1 MTNWRAWRHIIKVH
15 SRILLVLI
23 LLVIVALLAV
33 TDTMRRWYQSIDDRL
48 SSDAKGILARRDDVF
63 GQALRQPLE
72 TLHLLAASRTL
83 AQAGSADIQADLDSW
98 KANLRDVGAI
108 YLIMLD
114 GRSMASGGYDAT
126 PAYIQDAYRD
136 YRERGAPALATPRV
150 VMEGDRPLVILG
162 APLSGQSAGVVLA
175 TFYLDQ
181 MLGPLLVRLPG
192 NNARLILLDAR
203 DQVLV
208 DGFAQPA
215 IGDPLRN
222 GQRAAHPAALLAALQ
237 GKATAAGVVDGLYVV
252 HGEPY
257 RYYASR
263 MSSTDWLL
271 AYIQPEADLLAVYR
285 EARSFGWAQLF
296 FVVLAALLLVAMMYR
311 LVLRPLQALA
321 RVQEAMQGGTLPTP
335 VAVRGGGEF
344 AAMAASYNRL
354 VADLAASE
362 LRLRT
367 IFETFP
373 ETVVVTRLTDGVFLD
388 ANAAFLE
395 KIGRSREEVI
405 GHSSAEF
412 GWVPEETE
420 SAAHRDA
427 LLQDRHLERRL
438 IKLKTPQGEEFWSMY
453 SSRLIEFDGVPAALS
468 VSVDVTPLKL
478 AETQVH
484 QSEAKFAA
492 LFQLAPVPMSYTPEH
507 DRFGHT
513 HWNDAWYG
521 AFGFLPEEA
530 EGRGGDVLGIWVN
543 PDERRRMIQ
552 SVLDTGHAHA
562 LQVLLRR
569 KDGALRQHIL
579 YADRV
584 ETGEGKAMIVAYVDV
599 TDSRRVE
606 AELRASE
613 ETRHAVFNAS
623 PVAMLVS
630 DMAHDYAVVD
640 ANQAWLRQFQRT
652 LPEVVGRNGR
662 QIDFWVNEDDR
673 QRVVDQIERDG
684 QVANYEAEF
693 VRGDGSRLMC
703 RVGARRVRVEGRELL
718 LMLQEDITLQRQNE
732 LARQEAER
740 KLRRFSFMVS
750 HANDAMFLFD
760 NGKIADCNEA
770 TLRMFRST
778 RERFIGQLPDAFS
791 PPTQP
796 NGMDSLELALD
807 RVQAAIGGEPQRF
820 EWVHTRGDGSS
831 FDAEVSLSA
840 FEESGR
846 PLMIGVVRDITER
859 KRAEAEIRELN
870 ATLEARV
877 VSRTQELAQAN
888 TELQATLGNLQRAQN
903 ELLRAEKLASLGALV
918 AGIAHELNTPIGN
931 AVTVSSTLLDEQRRF
946 SEKMASGLTRSAL
959 DRFVGVV
966 GEAGQIV
973 ERNLY
978 RAAELIGSFKQLA
991 VDQSS
996 YQRRPF
1002 DLQDV
1007 VHEIMLA
1014 MAPSTR
1020 RTPFRIIEEVPAGL
1034 VLDSY
1039 PGPLGQILMNLIN
1052 NALIH
1057 AFDGRDSGH
1066 VWIRAEAAEPG
1077 WITLRVVD
1085 DGCGI
1090 SAENQKRIFDP
1101 FFTTRLGQGGSGL
1114 GLHVVF
1120 SLVVDLLGGRID
1132 VDSSPGLGAI
1142 FIVRLPVVAPQPKA
1156 KPAGKEEEGE

>member
-1 MTNWRAWRHIIKVH
+1 
-15 SRILLVLI
+15 
-23 LLVIVALLAV
+23 
-33 TDTMRRWYQSIDDRL
+33 MRRWHQSIDDRL
-48 SSDAKGILARRDDVF
+48 SSDATGILARRDDVF
-63 GQALRQPLE
+63 GQAMRQPLGS
-72 TLHLLAASRTL
+72 LRSLAASRTL
-83 AQAGSADIQADLDSW
+83 AHTDPVDIQADLDSW
-98 KANLRDVGAI
+98 QANLQDAVAI

-114 GRSMASGGYDAT
+114 GRVMASGGNAT
-126 PAYIQDAYRD
+126 LPAYIQEAYRD
-136 YRERGAPALATPRV
+136 YRERGAQALAMPRV
-150 VMEGDRPLVILG
+150 VMDDGRPLAILGTPLAGQTAGVIL
-162 APLSGQSAGVVLA
+162 AA
-175 TFYLDQ
+175 FHLDRI
-181 MLGPLLVRLPG
+181 LGPLLVRLPG

-215 IGDPLRN
+215 AGNQLLG
-222 GQRAAHPAALLAALQ
+222 GQQAAHPAALLAALQ
-237 GKATAAGVVDGLYVV
+237 GKATTAAVVDGVYAL
-252 HGEPY
+252 HGEQY

-271 AYIQPEADLLAVYR
+271 AYVQPEADLLAAYR
-285 EARSFGWAQLF
+285 EAMFLGWAQLF
-296 FVVLAALLLVAMMYR
+296 FVVLAALLLVAMMHR
-311 LVLRPLQALA
+311 LVLRPLQTLA
-321 RVQEAMQGGTLPTP
+321 RVQEAMQGGAVPTP
-335 VAVRGGGEF
+335 VAAGGSGEF

-362 LRLRT
+362 LRLRS

-373 ETVVVTRLTDGVFLD
+373 ETVVVTRLADGVFLD

-395 KIGRSREEVI
+395 KIGRSREDVI
-405 GHSSAEF
+405 GYSSTEIGLAPAED
-412 GWVPEETE
+412 E
-420 SAAHRDA
+420 SARQRDA
-427 LLQDRHLERRL
+427 LLQDSCLERRL
-438 IKLKTPQGEEFWSMY
+438 IKLKTPQGEERWSMY

-468 VSVDVTPLKL
+468 VTVDVTQLKL
-478 AETQVH
+478 AETQIR
-484 QSEAKFAA
+484 QSEANFAA
-492 LFQLAPVPMSYTPEH
+492 LFQLAPVPMSFTPER
-507 DRFGHT
+507 DQFGHT
-513 HWNDAWYG
+513 HWNDAWYA

-530 EGRGGDVLGIWVN
+530 EGRGGDVLDIWVN

-552 SVLDTGHAHA
+552 GVLDTGHAHG
-562 LQVLLRR
+562 LQVMMRR

-579 YADRV
+579 YADWI
-584 ETGEGKAMIVAYVDV
+584 ETVKGKAIIVAYVDV
-599 TDSRRVE
+599 TDSRRAV

-613 ETRHAVFNAS
+613 ETRHAIFNAS

-630 DMAHDYAVVD
+630 DMAHDYTVVD

-652 LPEVVGRNGR
+652 LPEIVGRNGR
-662 QIDFWVNEDDR
+662 QIDFWVNEADR
-673 QRVVDQIERDG
+673 QRVVGLIERDG

-693 VRGDGSRLMC
+693 VRGDGSRLLC
-703 RVGARRVRVEGRELL
+703 RVGARRVQVEGRDLL
-718 LMLQEDITLQRQNE
+718 LMLQEDITLQRQTE
-732 LARQEAER
+732 LARQEAEC

-760 NGKIADCNEA
+760 DGMIADCNEA
-770 TLRMFRST
+770 TLRMFKST
-778 RERFIGQLPDAFS
+778 RERFIGQLPDTFS

-796 NGMDSLELALD
+796 NGSNSLELALACLN
-807 RVQAAIGGEPQRF
+807 AAIAGEPQRF
-820 EWVHTRGDGSS
+820 EWVHTQGDGSP

-840 FEESGR
+840 FEEAGR
-846 PLMIGVVRDITER
+846 PLVIGVVRDITER
-859 KRAEAEIRELN
+859 KQAEAEIRELN

-877 VSRTQELAQAN
+877 VARTQELAQAN
-888 TELQATLGNLQRAQN
+888 AELAATLGNLQRAQD

-946 SEKMASGLTRSAL
+946 SGKMASGLTRSAL
-959 DRFVGVV
+959 DHFVGVV
-966 GEAGQIV
+966 GEAAQIV

-1007 VHEIMLA
+1007 VREIMLA
-1014 MAPSTR
+1014 MAPSIR
-1020 RTPFRIIEEVPAGL
+1020 RTPYRIIEEVPAGL
-1034 VLDSY
+1034 LLDSY

-1057 AFDGRDSGH
+1057 AFDGRDSGQ
-1066 VWIRAEAAEPG
+1066 VWLRAEAAEPG
-1077 WITLRVVD
+1077 WIVLSVAD
-1085 DGCGI
+1085 DGRGI

-1132 VDSSPGLGAI
+1132 VDSSPGSGAI
-1142 FIVRLPVVAPQPKA
+1142 FIVRLPAVAPQPKA
-1156 KPAGKEEEGE
+1156 KPAGKEQEGE

>member
-1 MTNWRAWRHIIKVH
+1 M
-15 SRILLVLI
+15 LV
-23 LLVIVALLAV
+23 LLVIVALVAV

-48 SSDAKGILARRDDVF
+48 SSDATGILARRDDVF
-63 GQALRQPLE
+63 GQALRQPLGS
-72 TLHLLAASRTL
+72 LRLLAASRTL
-83 AQAGSADIQADLDSW
+83 AHAKPLDVQADLDTW
-98 KANLRDVGAI
+98 KANLQDVEAI
-108 YLIMLD
+108 YLFMLD
-114 GRSMASGGYDAT
+114 GRIIAAGGSEST
-126 PAYIQDAYRD
+126 PAYIRDAYRD
-136 YRERGAPALATPRV
+136 YRERGAPALAMPRV
-150 VMEGDRPLVILG
+150 VMDGGRPLVIMG
-162 APLSGQSAGVVLA
+162 TPLAGQAAGVVLA
-175 TFYLDQ
+175 TFHLDQ

-192 NNARLILLDAR
+192 NNACLILLDGSE
-203 DQVLV
+203 QVLV

-215 IGDPLRN
+215 SGDHLLN
-222 GQRAAHPAALLAALQ
+222 GQQAAHPAALLAALQ
-237 GKATAAGVVDGLYVV
+237 GKATPAGVVAGLYTV
-252 HGEPY
+252 HGEQY

-271 AYIQPEADLLAVYR
+271 AYVQPEADLLAAYR
-285 EARSFGWAQLF
+285 EAKYLGWAQLF
-296 FVVLAALLLVAMMYR
+296 FVVLAALLLVAMMQR

-321 RVQEAMQGGTLPTP
+321 RVQEAMRDGAVPTP
-335 VAVRGGGEF
+335 VAVRGSGEF

-354 VADLAASE
+354 VADLSASE
-362 LRLRT
+362 SRLRT
-367 IFETFP
+367 IFEAFP
-373 ETVVVTRLTDGVFLD
+373 ESVIVTRLADGIILD
-388 ANAAFLE
+388 TNDAFLN
-395 KIGRSREEVI
+395 KIGRSRAEVI
-405 GHSSAEF
+405 GHTGQAL
-412 GWVPEETE
+412 GVL
-420 SAAHRDA
+420 ADNNDVMAHRET
-427 LLQDRHLERRL
+427 LLEKGSLEREL
-438 IKLKTPQGEEFWSMY
+438 IHLRTAQGEDRWSMY
-453 SSRLIEFDGVPAALS
+453 SSRLIDFDGVPAALI
-468 VSVDVTPLKL
+468 VSVDVTQLKL
-478 AETQVH
+478 AETRIRQG
-484 QSEAKFAA
+484 EANFAA
-492 LFQLAPVPMSYTPEH
+492 LFQLAPVPMSFIPER
-507 DRFGHT
+507 DQYGHT
-513 HWNDAWYG
+513 HWNDAWYA

-543 PDERRRMIQ
+543 PDERRQMIQ
-552 SVLDTGHAHA
+552 GALDTGHAHA
-562 LQVLLRR
+562 FQVVLRR

-579 YADRV
+579 YADRI

-599 TDSRRVE
+599 TDSRRAE

-613 ETRHAVFNAS
+613 ETRHAIFNAS

-630 DMAHDYAVVD
+630 DMAHDYTVVD

-652 LPEVVGRNGR
+652 LPEILGRNGR
-662 QIDFWVNEDDR
+662 QIDFWVNEEDR
-673 QRVVDQIERDG
+673 RQVVGLIEREG
-684 QVANYEAEF
+684 QVADYEAEF
-693 VRGDGSRLMC
+693 VRGDGSRLIC
-703 RVGARRVRVEGRELL
+703 RVGARRVQVEGRDLL
-718 LMLQEDITLQRQNE
+718 LMLQEDITLQRQTE

-760 NGKIADCNEA
+760 EGKISDCNEA
-770 TLRMFRST
+770 TLRMFGST

-796 NGMDSLELALD
+796 NGASSRELAMD
-807 RVQAAIGGEPQRF
+807 RVGAAIAGEPQRF
-820 EWVHTRGDGSS
+820 EWVHTRGDGSL

-846 PLMIGVVRDITER
+846 ALIIGVVRDITER
-859 KRAEAEIRELN
+859 KKAEAEIRDLN

-877 VSRTQELAQAN
+877 VLRTRELAQAN
-888 TELQATLGNLQRAQN
+888 TELEATLGNLQRAQD

-946 SEKMASGLTRSAL
+946 SEKVASGLTRSAL

-1007 VHEIMLA
+1007 VREIMLA
-1014 MAPSTR
+1014 MAPSIR
-1020 RTPFRIIEEVPAGL
+1020 RTPFRIIDEVPAGL

-1057 AFDGRDSGH
+1057 AFDGRDSGQ
-1066 VWIRAEAAEPG
+1066 VLIRAETAEPG
-1077 WITLRVVD
+1077 WIVLSVAD

-1090 SAENQKRIFDP
+1090 SAEHRKRIFDP

-1132 VDSSPGLGAI
+1132 VDSTPGQGAR
-1142 FIVRLPVVAPQPKA
+1142 FIVRLPQVAPQPN
-1156 KPAGKEEEGE
+1156 GELAVSTASEQNREM

>member
-1 MTNWRAWRHIIKVH
+1 M
-15 SRILLVLI
+15 LV
-23 LLVIVALLAV
+23 LLVIVALVAV

-48 SSDAKGILARRDDVF
+48 SSDATGILARRDDVF
-63 GQALRQPLE
+63 GQALRQPLGS
-72 TLHLLAASRTL
+72 LRLLAASRTL
-83 AQAGSADIQADLDSW
+83 AQAHPLDVQADLDTW
-98 KANLRDVGAI
+98 KTNLQDVEAI
-108 YLIMLD
+108 YLFMLD
-114 GRSMASGGYDAT
+114 GRIITAGGTGST

-136 YRERGAPALATPRV
+136 YRDRGAPALAMPRV
-150 VMEGDRPLVILG
+150 VMDGGRPLVILG
-162 APLSGQSAGVVLA
+162 TPLAGRSAGVVLA
-175 TFYLDQ
+175 TFHLDQ

-192 NNARLILLDAR
+192 NNARLILLDGGE
-203 DQVLV
+203 QVLV

-215 IGDPLRN
+215 TGDHLLN
-222 GQRAAHPAALLAALQ
+222 GQQAAHPAALLAALQ
-237 GKATAAGVVDGLYVV
+237 GKATPAGVVDGLYTVR
-252 HGEPY
+252 GEQY

-271 AYIQPEADLLAVYR
+271 AYVQPEADLLAAYR
-285 EARSFGWAQLF
+285 EAKYLGWAQLF
-296 FVVLAALLLVAMMYR
+296 FVVLAALLLVAMMQR

-321 RVQEAMQGGTLPTP
+321 RVQEAMQDGAVPTP
-335 VAVRGGGEF
+335 VAVRGSGEF

-354 VADLAASE
+354 VAELSASE
-362 LRLRT
+362 SRLRT
-367 IFETFP
+367 VFEAFP
-373 ETVVVTRLTDGVFLD
+373 ESVIVTRLADGIILD
-388 ANAAFLE
+388 TNDAFLN
-395 KIGRSREEVI
+395 KIGRSRAEVI
-405 GHSSAEF
+405 GYSGQELGVLPDGNDVMVHR
-412 GWVPEETE
+412 ET
-420 SAAHRDA
+420 
-427 LLQDRHLERRL
+427 LLEKGSLEREL
-438 IKLKTPQGEEFWSMY
+438 IHLRTAQGEDRWSMY
-453 SSRLIEFDGVPAALS
+453 SSRLIEFDGVPAALI

-478 AETQVH
+478 AETRIRQG
-484 QSEAKFAA
+484 EANFAA
-492 LFQLAPVPMSYTPEH
+492 LFQLAPVPMSFTPEH
-507 DRFGHT
+507 DQYGHT
-513 HWNDAWYG
+513 HWNDAWYA
-521 AFGFLPEEA
+521 AFGFLPDEA

-543 PDERRRMIQ
+543 PDERRGMIQ
-552 SVLDTGHAHA
+552 AVLDTGHAHA
-562 LQVLLRR
+562 LQVMLRR

-579 YADRV
+579 YADRI
-584 ETGEGKAMIVAYVDV
+584 ETVDGEAMIVAYVDV
-599 TDSRRVE
+599 TDSRRAE

-613 ETRHAVFNAS
+613 ETRHAIFNAS

-630 DMAHDYAVVD
+630 DLAHDYTVVD

-652 LPEVVGRNGR
+652 LPEIVGRNGR
-662 QIDFWVNEDDR
+662 QIDFWVNEEDR
-673 QRVVDQIERDG
+673 RQVVGLIEREG
-684 QVANYEAEF
+684 QVADYEAEF
-693 VRGDGSRLMC
+693 VRGDGSRLIC
-703 RVGARRVRVEGRELL
+703 RVGARRVQVEGRDLL
-718 LMLQEDITLQRQNE
+718 LMLQEDITLQRQTE

-760 NGKIADCNEA
+760 EGKISDCNEA
-770 TLRMFRST
+770 TLRMFGST

-796 NGMDSLELALD
+796 NGASSRELAMD
-807 RVQAAIGGEPQRF
+807 RVGAAIAGEPQRF
-820 EWVHTRGDGSS
+820 EWVHTRGDGSL

-846 PLMIGVVRDITER
+846 ALIIGVVRDITER
-859 KRAEAEIRELN
+859 KKAEAEIRDLN

-877 VSRTQELAQAN
+877 VLRTRELAQAN
-888 TELQATLGNLQRAQN
+888 TELEATLGNLQRAQD

-946 SEKMASGLTRSAL
+946 SEKVASGLTRSAL

-1007 VHEIMLA
+1007 VREIMLA
-1014 MAPSTR
+1014 MAPSIR
-1020 RTPFRIIEEVPAGL
+1020 RTPFRIIDEVPAGM

-1057 AFDGRDSGH
+1057 AFDGRDSGQ
-1066 VWIRAEAAEPG
+1066 VLIRAETAEPG
-1077 WITLRVVD
+1077 WIVLSVAD

-1090 SAENQKRIFDP
+1090 SAEHRKRIFDP

-1132 VDSSPGLGAI
+1132 VDSTPGQGAR
-1142 FIVRLPVVAPQPKA
+1142 FIVRLPQVAPQPN
-1156 KPAGKEEEGE
+1156 GELAVSTASEQNREM